1 MANKNKV
8 LLAQGLK
15 YCASCNTIKTIDD
28 FPHDRANKDGHAY
41 RCRICD
47 SATRKEWRSKH
58 PETFRLSC
66 TKSSI
71 KRLYGLS
78 WEEYN
83 DLLERQDNRCAICGE
98 YIERK
103 TDSKPCV
110 DHSHVTGKTRGILCL
125 ACNFILGQAKDNK
138 QILQNAIDYLS
149 RWENN

>member
-1 MANKNKV
+1 MARPRKIYAEGKKV
-8 LLAQGLK
+8 
-15 YCASCNTIKTIDD
+15 CSSCKQEKSIEE
-28 FPHDRANKDGHAY
+28 FPHDRACRDGHAY
-41 RCRICD
+41 RCRTCD
-47 SATRKEWRSKH
+47 AVMRKEWRKGH

-71 KRLYGLS
+71 KKLYGLS

-83 DLLERQDNRCAICGE
+83 SLLQKQDNRCAICGA

-110 DHSHVTGKTRGILCL
+110 DHSHVTGQTRGILCM

-138 QILQNAIDYLS
+138 QTLLNAVAYLE
-149 RWENN
+149 RWENK